1 MAHEYANTS
10 AGLLHWKDYGGSG
23 EPIVL
28 VHGLG
33 GSLANWDAVGAPL
46 SEMGHTV
53 ALDLPGFGL
62 SPPASSWDL
71 ESHAEALSAFLAD
84 LGPGVTLIG
93 NSMGGLVSEMVAAR
107 QHDQVARLVLIS
119 PATPPRLPDP
129 RLHWPT
135 AIRLALQATP
145 GVGRLISRR
154 FISAYTPE
162 EMVRVSLEMIAHKP
176 GRVPLEVQESLIASA
191 RARRHLPWVEEAVP
205 STATHIAWL
214 LSRPWRFVEMIR
226 DIVAPT
232 LVVQGLEDHIVSP
245 TAVEWMCS
253 LRPDWELVQMEDT
266 GHTPQLDA
274 PVRLMNIVGPWLEAR
289 QNREDTA

>member
-1 MAHEYANTS
+1 M
-10 AGLLHWKDYGGSG
+10 
-23 EPIVL
+23 
-28 VHGLG
+28 
-33 GSLANWDAVGAPL
+33 
-46 SEMGHTV
+46 

-71 ESHAEALSAFLAD
+71 ESHAEALSAFLTD

-107 QHDQVARLVLIS
+107 HHDKVARLVLIS

-135 AIRLALQATP
+135 AIRLALQSTP
-145 GVGRLISRR
+145 GIGRLIARR

-191 RARRHLPWVEEAVP
+191 RARQHLPWVEEAVP
-205 STATHIAWL
+205 KTATRIAWL
-214 LSRPWRFVEMIR
+214 FTRPWRFVEMIR

-253 LRPDWELVQMEDT
+253 LRPDWEHIQMEDT

-289 QNREDTA
+289 QNRENTA